1 MFGRRVSAFQSID
14 EVAVFAAAPSF
25 AKLNNFAV
33 GVAPRGVTIDK
44 AGNVFVA
51 NQQSND
57 VVMYDSSGNET
68 AHFKVGRCPE
78 NMAVD
83 SKGDLWVTNACSSTV
98 TEIKGAGACRGD
110 RVGIEGFLRRT
121 FPPERLFHDAYGA
134 QRCGSRAL
142 DLRDGAAAR
151 VSNPQVTF

>member
-1 MFGRRVSAFQSID
+1 VPSRVID

-98 TEIKGAGACRGD
+98 TEIKGAGAAALRT
-110 RVGIEGFLRRT
+110 VGVVE
-121 FPPERLFHDAYGA
+121 
-134 QRCGSRAL
+134 
-142 DLRDGAAAR
+142 
-151 VSNPQVTF
+151 